1 MTTAE
6 LIALQRA
13 HKQAQS
19 DTTVAYRLK
28 KLNQLRSALKGPW
41 KERLE
46 QALWEDF
53 NKNAA
58 EVNLTELLPTL
69 DNIKIIRQNLKRWLA
84 PQKVK
89 TPLPL
94 LGSTSYT
101 RAEAKGNTLVIA
113 PWNYPIF
120 LSLHPLCTS
129 FAAGNTVIL
138 KPSELTPK
146 TSEALKALIEEI
158 FEPQECAVVLGGVP
172 ESTELL
178 AERFDHIFFTGSTH
192 VGQIVMEAASKF
204 LTPVTLELGG
214 KSPTIVD
221 ASANGYEAGKRVAW
235 AKFTNAGQICIAP
248 DHVYVHRSQL
258 EAFRKGVKD
267 AVKRHYGDDPTQH
280 PDFVQIVNPRNFDRL
295 NSILEDSKT
304 EAGILDMGGTANAE
318 ARKIAP
324 TMVVDP
330 PRNGALMR
338 EELFGPLL
346 PVFSYTDLEEPLKE
360 IGTREHPLVVYIY
373 AKSRK
378 NINYIQR
385 HTRAGATAVNMSLLH
400 IANNFLPFGG
410 VGHSGMGKTNGH
422 AGFLEFTNTR
432 SQFYQWGPPINN
444 FIAAPYTAAKRK
456 IINFLLKNLY

>member
-1 MTTAE
+1 MNIQE
-6 LIALQRA
+6 LITLQRGN
-13 HKQAQS
+13 KQAQS
-19 DTTVAYRLK
+19 ETTIAYRLA
-28 KLNQLRSALKGPW
+28 KLEKMRKALKGPW
-41 KERLE
+41 KSRLE
-46 QALWEDF
+46 EALWSDF

-69 DNIKIIRQNLKRWLA
+69 DNIKLIKQNLKRWTA

-101 RAEAKGNTLVIA
+101 QAEPKGNTLVIA

-138 KPSELTPK
+138 KPSELTPH
-146 TSEALKALIEEI
+146 TSETLRDLIAEI
-158 FEPQECAVVLGGVP
+158 FTPEECSVVLGGVP

-178 AERFDHIFFTGSTH
+178 KERFDHIFFTGSTH
-192 VGQIVMEAASKF
+192 VGQIVMEAASKH

-221 ASANGYEAGKRVAW
+221 ESANGYEAGKRVAW

-248 DHVYVHRSQL
+248 DHVYVHRTQL
-258 EAFRKGVKD
+258 DAFRKGVKD
-267 AVKRHYGDDPTQH
+267 AVRRHYGEDPTKH
-280 PDFVQIVNPRNFDRL
+280 EDFVQIVNPRNFDRL
-295 NSILEDSKT
+295 NGILEQSKT
-304 EAGILDMGGTANAE
+304 EAGILDMGGHADKE

-330 PRNGALMR
+330 PKDGAFMK

-346 PVFSYTDLEEPLKE
+346 PVFSYTDIAQPLAE
-360 IGTREHPLVVYIY
+360 INSREHPLVVYIY
-373 AKSRK
+373 AKSRR
-378 NINYIQR
+378 NIKHIQR
-385 HTRAGATAVNMSLLH
+385 NTRAGATAVNMSLLQ
-400 IANNFLPFGG
+400 IANNYLPFGG
-410 VGHSGMGKTNGH
+410 VGHSGIGKTNGH
-422 AGFLEFTNTR
+422 SGFLEFTNTR
-432 SQFYQWGPPINN
+432 SAFYQWGPPINN
-444 FIAAPYTAAKRK
+444 IIAAPYTEGKRK
-456 IINFLLKNLY
+456 IINFLIKYLY

>member
-53 NKNAA
+53 NKNGA

-120 LSLHPLCTS
+120 LSL
-129 FAAGNTVIL
+129 
-138 KPSELTPK
+138 
-146 TSEALKALIEEI
+146 
-158 FEPQECAVVLGGVP
+158 VLGGVP
-172 ESTELL
+172 EATELL
-178 AERFDHIFFTGSTH
+178 TQRFDHIFFTGSTH

-248 DHVYVHRSQL
+248 DHVYVHQSQL
-258 EAFRKGVKD
+258 EAFRKGVKE

-295 NSILEDSKT
+295 NNILEDSKT
-304 EAGILDMGGTANAE
+304 EAGIVDMGGTANAE

-346 PVFSYTDLEEPLKE
+346 PVFSYTDVNEPLKE

-385 HTRAGATAVNMSLLH
+385 QTRAGATAVNMSLLQ

-444 FIAAPYTAAKRK
+444 FIATHTSSTK
-456 IINFLLKNLY
+456 I